1 MLDTQETSLSTS
13 AVDVDDVKTRHYH
26 GHPGDEKISRVR
38 DSVCSGSVN
47 GGFLSDDD
55 EREVFR
61 SQKSQEASMK
71 SKTSNVDSYVGTH
84 Q

>member
-13 AVDVDDVKTRHYH
+13 AVDVDEVKTRHYH
-26 GHPGDEKISRVR
+26 CLEKMSRVR
-38 DSVCSGSVN
+38 DSVGSGSVN
-47 GGFLSDDD
+47 GGFLSDDE

-61 SQKSQEASMK
+61 GQKSPEASMK
-71 SKTSNVDSYVGTH
+71 SRSSNMDSYVDTH